1 MNDSKQSTDFIGYV
15 GPPELHDG
23 VIVQVHESNEGVKV
37 SVQGDDGKPFVI
49 AFSDVRST
57 TSNRPQ
63 GMILYGLAE
72 TKEEGPGRKF
82 VFLNWDEKDDA
93 KLEII
98 AADFVVVGNS

>member
-1 MNDSKQSTDFIGYV
+1 MDESKQSGDFIGYV

-23 VIVQVHESNEGVKV
+23 SIVQVQESSQGIKV

-49 AFSDVRST
+49 VFSGVRNTS
-57 TSNRPQ
+57 SNRPE

-72 TKEEGPGRKF
+72 MKEEGPGRKF
-82 VFLNWDEKDDA
+82 VFLNWDEKDAA

-98 AADFVVVGNS
+98 ATDFAVVGQ